1 MVQPTIDA
9 RQLFRDV
16 SPYAKPRTGR
26 SVWEILI
33 TAVPFLLLWA
43 LTWWAFS
50 RGSLFGIL
58 SAVPAGGL
66 LLRLFLIQHDCGHGA
81 LFHRRRTNDW
91 VGRAVSV
98 LTLTPYDFWR
108 RSHARHHATS
118 GNLSKRGTGDIDT
131 LTVTEYRQKSP
142 LQRFFYRL
150 YRSPLILLGVGPAYL
165 FLLRHRLP
173 LGFMRGGWRPWVSSL
188 GTTASIGVL
197 AALMIW
203 LIGFWSFVAV
213 HLPITLIAASA
224 GVWLF
229 YVQHQF
235 EQTSWDEDE
244 AWSFHDA
251 AIHGSS
257 HYDLPPI
264 LRWFTANIGMHHVH
278 HLSSRIPFYRLPE
291 VMRAHPELAGVSRL
305 TLKESFRTLRLR
317 LWDEQARRLVPF
329 SQAS

>member
-1 MVQPTIDA
+1 MPSQSSIDA

-16 SPYAKPRTGR
+16 SPYAKPLTGR
-26 SVWEILI
+26 SVWEII
-33 TAVPFLLLWA
+33 VTAIPFLLCWA
-43 LTWWAFS
+43 LTWFAFLQ
-50 RGSLFGIL
+50 GSWLGVVP
-58 SAVPAGGL
+58 AVLAGGL

-81 LFHRRRTNDW
+81 LFHRRATNDW

-108 RSHARHHATS
+108 RSHALHHATS
-118 GNLSKRGTGDIDT
+118 GNLSKRGTGDVDT
-131 LTVTEYRQKSP
+131 LTVSEYRDKSP
-142 LQRFFYRL
+142 AQRRFYRF
-150 YRSPLILLGVGPAYL
+150 YRSPLGLLGIGPTYL

-173 LGFMRGGWRPWVSSL
+173 IGFMRSGWRPWASAL
-188 GTTASIGVL
+188 GTNAAIGIL

-203 LIGFWSFVAV
+203 LIGFWMFVAV

-235 EQTSWDEDE
+235 ERTSWDEDGD
-244 AWSFHDA
+244 WSFHDA
-251 AIHGSS
+251 AVHGSS

-264 LRWFTANIGMHHVH
+264 LRWFTANIGIHHVH

-291 VMRAHPELAGVSRL
+291 VLRAYPELAGVSRL
-305 TLKESFRTLRLR
+305 TMKESLRTLRLT
-317 LWDEQARRLVPF
+317 LWDEQSRRLVPF
-329 SQAS
+329 RQA